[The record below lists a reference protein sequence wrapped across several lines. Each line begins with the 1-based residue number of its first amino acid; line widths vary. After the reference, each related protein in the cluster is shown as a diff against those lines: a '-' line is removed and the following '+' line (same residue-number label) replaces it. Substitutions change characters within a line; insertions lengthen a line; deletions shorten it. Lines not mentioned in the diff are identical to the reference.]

1 MQHKIHFYFLS
12 FFSVQPLRQCFA
24 LPPPLVGEAL
34 AVLAK
39 FPVSPEA
46 PLLGEP
52 ASGSETERLYKDES
66 FGENYH
72 LIVRGTAFWE
82 GAPPERENTNE
93 RNDPDSE

>member
-1 MQHKIHFYFLS
+1 M
-12 FFSVQPLRQCFA
+12 
-24 LPPPLVGEAL
+24 
-34 AVLAK
+34 
-39 FPVSPEA
+39 
-46 PLLGEP
+46 
-52 ASGSETERLYKDES
+52 TERLYKDES